1 MHSMRKLENLF
12 PMFMSSSSFKT
23 KKATSMASQRSQSH
37 HTVTTQTQRSV
48 TQKRQSKTHTNGN
61 GGLSRW
67 LRHYLEVL
75 NFESGHVAQQNT
87 LATSPPPRLFI
98 TFWVMSLNTP
108 LCTHW
113 NHFACLLWLYVSYF
127 TSEFPKETI
136 GFACVSIG
144 HKSILHLNSY
154 RRFFYVYKKY
164 SHLFSIIYANP
175 CQVTFASKDQLS
187 LSIKTCYKFPM

>member
-1 MHSMRKLENLF
+1 MRKLENLF

-87 LATSPPPRLFI
+87 LATSPQHDFLLLFGLCPSIPTCAHIGTTLHACYGCLGHISPPRTL
-98 TFWVMSLNTP
+98 SKY
-108 LCTHW
+108 C
-113 NHFACLLWLYVSYF
+113 A
-127 TSEFPKETI
+127 FPKETI

-144 HKSILHLNSY
+144 HKSILPYIVIGGFTL
-154 RRFFYVYKKY
+154 R
-164 SHLFSIIYANP
+164 
-175 CQVTFASKDQLS
+175 T
-187 LSIKTCYKFPM
+187 